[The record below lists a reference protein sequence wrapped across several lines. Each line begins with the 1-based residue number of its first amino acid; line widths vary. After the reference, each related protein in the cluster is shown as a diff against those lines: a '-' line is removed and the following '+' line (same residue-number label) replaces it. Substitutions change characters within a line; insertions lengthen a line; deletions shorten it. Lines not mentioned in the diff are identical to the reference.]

1 MRRQLTTSLPR
12 RARLVDASGREYEV
26 PDALVATMRDDKVP
40 PLLAIL
46 GAGGLVPYAFYAAS
60 IGGDEEQD
68 GNNYG
73 AQLLHW
79 IKARTGI
86 DLGLF
91 EAADTFE
98 ARHHLLSYSA
108 CIVSFMAAIHWGAAM
123 ASPVYRP
130 GMYLFSVVPPV
141 LCWLSLNMSQ
151 LSMGAEG
158 DGAGEGKA
166 ASTLKL
172 GARLGTW
179 DIPLV
184 NAFVIHTACH
194 VVTFVRDTDAIK
206 ASVMP
211 QWYRK
216 LRVPLAGGAV
226 ASLIAAMALIATT
239 PEAAAED
246 AFLRKRYFKQ
256 PDVVYEEYARS
267 QQGRDEGTSASR

>member
-1 MRRQLTTSLPR
+1 
-12 RARLVDASGREYEV
+12 
-26 PDALVATMRDDKVP
+26 MRDDKVP

-98 ARHHLLSYSA
+98 VRFVSVSAMGHFVSEAAPPPLPQARHHLLSYSA

-130 GMYLFSVVPPV
+130 GES
-141 LCWLSLNMSQ
+141 
-151 LSMGAEG
+151 AE
-158 DGAGEGKA
+158 E
-166 ASTLKL
+166 S
-172 GARLGTW
+172 W
-179 DIPLV
+179 P
-184 NAFVIHTACH
+184 N
-194 VVTFVRDTDAIK
+194 
-206 ASVMP
+206 
-211 QWYRK
+211 
-216 LRVPLAGGAV
+216 
-226 ASLIAAMALIATT
+226 
-239 PEAAAED
+239 
-246 AFLRKRYFKQ
+246 
-256 PDVVYEEYARS
+256 
-267 QQGRDEGTSASR
+267 